1 MHDLHACIHLFFYA
15 ERSIEASHNV
25 EIAIASSV
33 STFVVASLLFYAIG
47 FLCGCFCKERKRAE
61 SASPAEQ
68 TQTPYYDEVVLQ
80 QHEQQELELQNNI
93 AYTPVSL

>member
-1 MHDLHACIHLFFYA
+1 MCSSIFYA

-33 STFVVASLLFYAIG
+33 STFVVASLLFFAIG
-47 FLCGCFCKERKRAE
+47 FLCGCFCKRERKKAE

-68 TQTPYYDEVVLQ
+68 TQTPYYDDVVLQ
-80 QHEQQELELQNNI
+80 QHKQQELELQDNI
-93 AYTPVSL
+93 